1 MNIYQNLLN
10 VLQSSSL
17 KECNLIAL
25 IDPDKKNK
33 DTLESQV
40 SYIKKSNHFC
50 AVFIGGSLI
59 MDSGYKNRIKL
70 IKKSLDLPVIA
81 FPSSSSQI
89 NENFDA
95 ILFLSLI
102 SGRNPHY
109 LIGEHIISAPIIYD
123 LNIETIPVGYILL
136 DGGKRT
142 SVELIS
148 NTQSLPMD
156 NYDIIIAHALA
167 SQYLGHKFIYL
178 ECGSGANSSVN
189 LKLLSLIKDY
199 IDIPIIVGGGIKNEQ
214 DISSINSAGADF
226 IVIGSMIEQ
235 KIKNESAN

>member
-1 MNIYQNLLN
+1 MNIYQTLLN
-10 VLQSSSL
+10 VLQKSSS

-33 DTLESQV
+33 TTLASQIN
-40 SYIKKSNHFC
+40 YIKNNHHFC
-50 AVFIGGSLI
+50 AVFVGGSLI
-59 MDSGYKNRIKL
+59 MDSGYRDRVKAIKE
-70 IKKSLDLPVIA
+70 SVDLPVIA

-148 NTQSLPMD
+148 NTRSLPMD
-156 NYDIIIAHALA
+156 NYDTIIAHALA

-178 ECGSGANSSVN
+178 ECGSGASNSIN
-189 LKLLSLIKDY
+189 LDLIKKNKVEEKREKILKVYTMSGFLFLIFLFVLFRY
-199 IDIPIIVGGGIKNEQ
+199 I
-214 DISSINSAGADF
+214 
-226 IVIGSMIEQ
+226 
-235 KIKNESAN
+235 